1 MLQLPLYLIFLLIL
15 PPSPPPP
22 LRRRRRPPPLLLL
35 LLRLRLLLLLLLLL
49 IRHYHTTYTY
59 FNDPFWNHVPLLTP
73 CSSPAIPEKTITN
86 TLSLKRYP
94 HDRYTSF
101 KLLRPVSQRRGG
113 GIISSSGTCRY
124 KARFGLHLTLHE
136 LAPIASRCVHFP
148 SALGGMKYWFLH
160 FWI

>member
-15 PPSPPPP
+15 PPSPSQP
-22 LRRRRRPPPLLLL
+22 LRRRRSPPLPPPPLLLL
-35 LLRLRLLLLLLLLL
+35 LL
-49 IRHYHTTYTY
+49 IRFYQNTYTY

-73 CSSPAIPEKTITN
+73 RFSSAIPEKTITN
-86 TLSLKRYP
+86 TLSLKRHP